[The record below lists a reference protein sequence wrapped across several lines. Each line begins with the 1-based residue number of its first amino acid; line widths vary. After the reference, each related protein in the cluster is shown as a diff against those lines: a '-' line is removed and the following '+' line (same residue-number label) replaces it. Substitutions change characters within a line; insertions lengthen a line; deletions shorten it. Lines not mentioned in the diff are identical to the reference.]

1 MSSRSRR
8 RKHAISQL
16 NIMVVGF
23 RSLGKTSF
31 IRMLFDTLSIRRNSK
46 EEPVLPASLFQSA
59 ESVRD
64 AEEARTKELYSFTL
78 DIDEE
83 GEKISLTLVDTPG
96 FVRDNELRLDVQ
108 VTEAL
113 RYIEAQFDHTL
124 AEETKVKRNPKAV
137 DSQIHACLY
146 FIDNANN
153 GLTEKD
159 IRILKRLTV
168 RVNVIPIIAKADL
181 LTNTQLA
188 NLKEAIKKDLK
199 THEIPVF
206 AFPVDEEGDDEME
219 PELAEEIAN
228 AQSQV
233 PFSIIAPEDAAIT
246 DPNTGDRIRG
256 RQYAWGIIDCLNP
269 KHCDFVVLRNV
280 LLSSQRKLFKDIT
293 TEVFY
298 EQYRTERLMARKA
311 IWRDWSKAQLTP
323 WKNKKTLLP
332 DRFRALNLLINE
344 N

>member
-1 MSSRSRR
+1 MSSKMSSRSRR

-16 NIMVVGF
+16 NVMVVGF

-31 IRMLFDTLSIRRNSK
+31 IRMLFETLSIRKNSK
-46 EEPVLPASLFQSA
+46 EEAPLPASLFQSA

-96 FVRDNELRLDVQ
+96 FVKDNELRLDVQ

-124 AEETKVKRNPKAV
+124 AEETKVKRNPKAQ

-153 GLTEKD
+153 GLSEKD

-168 RVNVIPIIAKADL
+168 RVNVIPVIAKADL
-181 LTNTQLA
+181 LTNSQLA

-199 THEIPVF
+199 MHEIPVF
-206 AFPVDEEGDDEME
+206 AFPVDDDEEEEME
-219 PELAEEIAN
+219 PELAAEIAN

-233 PFSIIAPEDAAIT
+233 PFSIIAPEDATIT
-246 DPNTGDRIRG
+246 DPETGDRIRG

-269 KHCDFVVLRNV
+269 KHCDFNVLRNV
-280 LLSSQRKLFKDIT
+280 LLSSHRKLFKDIT

-298 EQYRTERLMARKA
+298 EQYRTERLMARKV
-311 IWRDWSKAQLTP
+311 
-323 WKNKKTLLP
+323 
-332 DRFRALNLLINE
+332 
-344 N
+344 

>member
-1 MSSRSRR
+1 MSSRSSRR

-59 ESVRD
+59 ESVRA

-108 VTEAL
+108 VTDAL

-124 AEETKVKRNPKAV
+124 AEETKVKRNPKAQ

-146 FIDNANN
+146 FIDNTNN

-181 LTNTQLA
+181 LTNSQLA

-206 AFPVDEEGDDEME
+206 AFPVDDEDEEEME

-280 LLSSQRKLFKDIT
+280 LLSSHRKLFKDIT
-293 TEVFY
+293 TELFY
-298 EQYRTERLMARKA
+298 EQYRTERLMARKV
-311 IWRDWSKAQLTP
+311 
-323 WKNKKTLLP
+323 
-332 DRFRALNLLINE
+332 
-344 N
+344 

>member
-1 MSSRSRR
+1 MSPRSRR
-8 RKHAISQL
+8 RKHAVSQL
-16 NIMVVGF
+16 NLMVVGF

-31 IRMLFDTLSIRRNSK
+31 IRMLFETLAIRKNSK
-46 EEPVLPASLFQSA
+46 EEPELPASLFQSA

-78 DIDEE
+78 DIEEE
-83 GEKISLTLVDTPG
+83 GEKISLTLVDSPG
-96 FVRDNELRLDVQ
+96 FVKDNELRLDVQ

-124 AEETKVKRNPKAV
+124 AEETKVKRNPKAQ

-159 IRILKRLTV
+159 IRILKRLTA
-168 RVNVIPIIAKADL
+168 RVNVIPVIAKADL

-188 NLKEAIKKDLK
+188 NLKQAIKKDLK

-206 AFPVDEEGDDEME
+206 DFPVDEDDEVE
-219 PELAEEIAN
+219 PEMAAEIAN

-233 PFSIIAPEDAAIT
+233 PFSVIAPEDAAIT

-280 LLSSQRKLFKDIT
+280 LLSSHRKLFKDIT
-293 TEVFY
+293 LEVFY

-311 IWRDWSKAQLTP
+311 SKMITKEQ
-323 WKNKKTLLP
+323 KKKLMEDLSE
-332 DRFRALNLLINE
+332 I
-344 N
+344 

>member
-1 MSSRSRR
+1 MASKMSSRSRR
-8 RKHAISQL
+8 RKHAVSQL
-16 NIMVVGF
+16 NLMVVGF

-31 IRMLFDTLSIRRNSK
+31 IRMLFETLAIRKNSK
-46 EEPVLPASLFQSA
+46 EEPVLPASLFKSA

-78 DIDEE
+78 DVDEE
-83 GEKISLTLVDTPG
+83 GEKISLTLVDSPG

-124 AEETKVKRNPKAV
+124 AEETKVKRNPKAQ

-159 IRILKRLTV
+159 IRILKRLTA

-181 LTNTQLA
+181 LTNAQLA
-188 NLKEAIKKDLK
+188 NLKQAIKKDLK

-206 AFPVDEEGDDEME
+206 DFPVDDEDEME
-219 PELAEEIAN
+219 PELAAEIEN

-233 PFSIIAPEDAAIT
+233 PFSVITPEDATIT

-256 RQYAWGIIDCLNP
+256 RQYAWGIIDCENP
-269 KHCDFVVLRNV
+269 KHCDFTVLRNV
-280 LLSSQRKLFKDIT
+280 LLSSHRKLFKDIT
-293 TEVFY
+293 LEVFY

-311 IWRDWSKAQLTP
+311 SKMITKEQ
-323 WKNKKTLLP
+323 KKKLMEDLSE
-332 DRFRALNLLINE
+332 I
-344 N
+344 

>member
-1 MSSRSRR
+1 MSSKMSSRSSRR

-59 ESVRD
+59 ESVRA

-108 VTEAL
+108 VTDAL

-124 AEETKVKRNPKAV
+124 AEETKVKRNPKAQ

-146 FIDNANN
+146 FIDNTNN

-181 LTNTQLA
+181 LTNSQLA

-206 AFPVDEEGDDEME
+206 AFPVDDEDEEEME

-280 LLSSQRKLFKDIT
+280 LLSSHRKLFKDIT
-293 TEVFY
+293 TELFY

-311 IWRDWSKAQLTP
+311 SKMITKEQ
-323 WKNKKTLLP
+323 KKKLMEDLSE
-332 DRFRALNLLINE
+332 I
-344 N
+344 

>member
-1 MSSRSRR
+1 MSSKMSSRSRR
-8 RKHAISQL
+8 RKHAVSQL
-16 NIMVVGF
+16 NLMVVGF

-31 IRMLFDTLSIRRNSK
+31 IRMLFETLNIRKNSK
-46 EEPVLPASLFQSA
+46 EETELPASLFQSA

-78 DIDEE
+78 DIEEE
-83 GEKISLTLVDTPG
+83 GEKISLTLVDCPG

-113 RYIEAQFDHTL
+113 RYIEAQFDQTL
-124 AEETKVKRNPKAV
+124 AEETKVKRNPKAQ

-153 GLTEKD
+153 GLTEQD
-159 IRILKRLTV
+159 IRILKRLTA
-168 RVNVIPIIAKADL
+168 RVNVIPVVAKADL

-199 THEIPVF
+199 AHQIPVF
-206 AFPVDEEGDDEME
+206 DFPVDEEEVE
-219 PELAEEIAN
+219 PEVAVEIAN
-228 AQSQV
+228 AQSQI
-233 PFSIIAPEDAAIT
+233 PFSIIAPEDADIT
-246 DPNTGDRIRG
+246 DPNTGEKIRG

-269 KHCDFVVLRNV
+269 IHCDFLVLRNV
-280 LLSSQRKLFKDIT
+280 LLSSHRKLFKDIT
-293 TEVFY
+293 LEVFY

-311 IWRDWSKAQLTP
+311 SKMITKEQ
-323 WKNKKTLLP
+323 KKKLMEDLSE
-332 DRFRALNLLINE
+332 I
-344 N
+344 

>member
-1 MSSRSRR
+1 
-8 RKHAISQL
+8 
-16 NIMVVGF
+16 
-23 RSLGKTSF
+23 
-31 IRMLFDTLSIRRNSK
+31 MLFETLNVRKNSK
-46 EEPVLPASLFQSA
+46 EETVLPASLFKSA

-83 GEKISLTLVDTPG
+83 GEKISLTLVDAPG
-96 FVRDNELRLDVQ
+96 FVKDNELRLDVQ

-113 RYIEAQFDHTL
+113 RYIESQFDLTL

-181 LTNTQLA
+181 LTTTQLA
-188 NLKEAIKKDLK
+188 NLKEAIKKNLK

-206 AFPVDEEGDDEME
+206 AFPVDDDEEGEME
-219 PELAEEIAN
+219 PELAAEIAN

-233 PFSIIAPEDAAIT
+233 PFSIIAPEDATIK
-246 DPNTGDRIRG
+246 DPNTGNVIRG

-280 LLSSQRKLFKDIT
+280 LLSSHRKLFKDIT

-298 EQYRTERLMARKA
+298 EQYRTERLMARKV
-311 IWRDWSKAQLTP
+311 
-323 WKNKKTLLP
+323 
-332 DRFRALNLLINE
+332 
-344 N
+344 